1 MSTYYE
7 IKGRKDLSLNQLIK
21 DVKEGK
27 IKNIIV
33 DDTSESTNKNS
44 ICLGFKTPK
53 AKEPNACLWVYRSG
67 KTVDFARYGANEV
80 ENILDAISAYYKFD
94 YTDEYDE
101 NFMGFPPYDIKGKKK
116 PSFNQLITD
125 VTEGKIKNIFIDEDP
140 EVNTKDT
147 KCLIYKTLET
157 EKAKF
162 WLLVHRSG
170 KTVNFTRYG
179 PKCSEIILVRICAY
193 YQLEYEEHDD

>member
-27 IKNIIV
+27 IKNIIIC
-33 DDTSESTNKNS
+33 DSSDYTDKNS
-44 ICLGFKTPK
+44 ICLGFKTPR
-53 AKEPNACLWVYRSG
+53 AKKPNAYLWVDRSG
-67 KTVDFARYGANEV
+67 KTVDFARYAGNVV
-80 ENILDAISAYYKFD
+80 EIMLDTICAYYKLD
-94 YTDEYDE
+94 YIPEYDK
-101 NFMGFPPYDIKGKKK
+101 NFMGFPSYDIKGKKK
-116 PSFNQLITD
+116 PGFNQLITD
-125 VTEGKIKNIFIDEDP
+125 VTEGKIKNIFIDKNP

-147 KCLIYKTLET
+147 KCLVYKTSET
-157 EKAKF
+157 EKTKF

-170 KTVNFTRYG
+170 KTDNFTLDG

-193 YQLEYEEHDD
+193 YQLEYEEHYD

>member
-27 IKNIIV
+27 IKNIIIC
-33 DDTSESTNKNS
+33 DSSDYTDKNS
-44 ICLGFKTPK
+44 ICLGFKTPR
-53 AKEPNACLWVYRSG
+53 AKKPNACLWVNRSG
-67 KTVDFARYGANEV
+67 KTVNFERYGANVV
-80 ENILDAISAYYKFD
+80 EIILDAICAYYQLE
-94 YTDEYDE
+94 YTDEYDK
-101 NFMGFPPYDIKGKKK
+101 NFRGYLPYDIKGKKK

-125 VTEGKIKNIFIDEDP
+125 VIEGKIKNIFVDEDP

-147 KCLIYKTLET
+147 KCLVYKTSET
-157 EKAKF
+157 EKTKF

-170 KTVNFTRYG
+170 KTVNFTLDG

-193 YQLEYEEHDD
+193 YQLEYEEHYD